1 MTDDD
6 DQTGLTRAAVERY
19 LDPVSRLQAETIR
32 HSSALGRWEMV
43 RGAPAPGLRPH
54 VHSYWGYEEETV
66 GFSRRRELATAH
78 AVLIV
83 GFGPPIEVSFPRLGQ
98 SVRATAFVSG
108 LSDCY
113 ALVDSFGSQR
123 GVQVDLTPLGAFVLF
138 GLPMREL
145 ANRVVELGDVLGADG
160 ARLPERLH
168 ETSGWSSRFA
178 ILDELFVDRI
188 SRAGPVSPDVAWAW
202 RRLLEAGGRL
212 QVSEL
217 AEDLRCSR
225 RHLSARF
232 SEQVGLPPKTLARLL
247 RFGRAARLLGV
258 RPSSRERGGADG
270 APSSPAEIALEC
282 GYYDQAHLN
291 RDFHEFAGLA
301 PTELQAT
308 LLPDAGGIADG
319 CCWPETAPQF
329 PSVQDERAS
338 PS

>member
-1 MTDDD
+1 M
-6 DQTGLTRAAVERY
+6 
-19 LDPVSRLQAETIR
+19 SRLPAETIR

-43 RGAPAPGLRPH
+43 RGAPVAGLRPH
-54 VHSYWGYEEETV
+54 VRSYWGYEEETV

-108 LSDCY
+108 LSDCF

-123 GVQVDLTPLGAFVLF
+123 GVQVDLTPLGAVVLF

-145 ANRVVELGDVLGADG
+145 ANRAVELGDVLGADG

-168 ETSGWSSRFA
+168 EASGWSARFA

-188 SRAGPVSPDVAWAW
+188 ARARPASPDVAWAW
-202 RRLLEAGGRL
+202 RRLLETGGRL
-212 QVSEL
+212 RVSEL
-217 AEDLRCSR
+217 AEELGCSR

-232 SEQVGLPPKTLARLL
+232 GEQVGLPPKTLARVL

-258 RPSSRERGGADG
+258 SASSHERGEAAG
-270 APSSPAEIALEC
+270 APSSLAEVALEC
-282 GYYDQAHLN
+282 GYYDQAHLS
-291 RDFHEFAGLA
+291 RDFRQFAGLS
-301 PTELQAT
+301 PTELGT
-308 LLPDAGGIADG
+308 MVLPDAGGIARG
-319 CCWPETAPQF
+319 CSWPEIAPQF
-329 PSVQDERAS
+329 PSVQDGSAS
-338 PS
+338 RP